1 MSEEIISVIPA
12 GDDSDPKVKAVLD
25 GAVEQM
31 DGRTQWFWVVTSNS
45 DVLLACWPTGSVYEE
60 ISQEIWDDVN
70 RYSGDRI
77 KEVVTH
83 ERTQRLLLD
92 P

>member
-31 DGRTQWFWVVTSNS
+31 DGRTQWFWIVTSNN
-45 DVLLACWPTGSVYEE
+45 DVILACWPTGSVYEE
-60 ISQEIWDDVN
+60 ISQEIWDDAN
-70 RYSGDRI
+70 RYNHAVGKI
-77 KEVVTH
+77 VTH
-83 ERTQRLLLD
+83 ERSQRLLLD